1 MAAYAATIV
10 TPMKDAER
18 ISRSLGVYA
27 GKCAVS
33 NYHQT
38 LATITAI
45 TKYFKPTGA
54 AGSFSHGII
63 SVDIVN
69 PSELGYLANWDYT
82 TGCFKCWYADKST
95 SPTGNLVLLASA
107 TMSVA
112 NNPVLWNNGTAGIGS
127 TGTAGT
133 APITIG
139 AIAAAAASQL
149 GSDVNAGTFGFVAIG
164 FI

>member
-10 TPMKDAER
+10 TPMKNAER

-38 LATITAI
+38 LAQITAI
-45 TKYFKPTGA
+45 TKFFKPTGA
-54 AGSFSHGII
+54 AGSFAHGII

-82 TGCFKCWYADKST
+82 TGCFKCWYADKAT
-95 SPTGNLVLLASA
+95 TGTIVMAASA
-107 TMSVA
+107 TVSA
-112 NNPVLWNNGTAGIGS
+112 LGTVLISTASGVLGH
-127 TGTAGT
+127 TGTAT
-133 APITIG
+133 TI
-139 AIAAAAASQL
+139 ALTPTVAAAASQL
-149 GSDVNAGTFGFVAIG
+149 ASDVNAGTFGFVAIG